1 MLTEKDI
8 EQIRANRKLIEQN
21 RREPITLWRKGISEE
36 DPITG
41 EVINGENTKETVQV
55 VWKKFTLED
64 NVKFA
69 GTDVKEGEAL
79 VTFRL
84 DIDLNNVEY
93 LERNDIKYVIIL
105 VDERGLGGINRR
117 EVVVKRVV

>member
-1 MLTEKDI
+1 VLTEKDI
-8 EQIRANRKLIEQN
+8 EQIRANRELIEQN

-84 DIDLNNVEY
+84 DIDLNKVEY
-93 LERNDIKYVIIL
+93 LERNGIKYVIML
-105 VDERGLGGINRR
+105 VDERGLGGVNRR

>member
-8 EQIRANRKLIEQN
+8 EQIRANRELIEQN
-21 RREPITLWRKGISEE
+21 RRESIILWRKGTSEE

-41 EVINGENTKETVQV
+41 EVIGGMPLSETVQV

-64 NVKFA
+64 NVKFS

-93 LERNDIKYVIIL
+93 LERNGIKYVIML
-105 VDERGLGGINRR
+105 VDERGLGGVNRR
-117 EVVVKRVV
+117 EVVVKRVI

>member
-8 EQIRANRKLIEQN
+8 EQIRANRELIEQN
-21 RREPITLWRKGISEE
+21 RRESIILWRKGTTEE

-41 EVINGENTKETVQV
+41 EVIGGEPTKETIQV
-55 VWKKFTLED
+55 VWNKFTLED

-84 DIDLNNVEY
+84 DIDLNNVEC
-93 LERNDIKYVIIL
+93 LERNSIKYVIML
-105 VDERGLGGINRR
+105 VDERGLGGVNRR
-117 EVVVKRVV
+117 EVVVKRVI

>member
-8 EQIRANRKLIEQN
+8 EQIRANRELIEQN

-41 EVINGENTKETVQV
+41 EVIGGESMKETVQV
-55 VWKKFTLED
+55 IWKKFTLED

-84 DIDLNNVEY
+84 DIDLNNVEC
-93 LERNDIKYVIIL
+93 LERNSIKYVIIL
-105 VDERGLGGINRR
+105 IDERGLGGINRR
-117 EVVVKRVV
+117 EVVVKRVI

>member
-8 EQIRANRKLIEQN
+8 EQIRANRELIEQN
-21 RREPITLWRKGISEE
+21 RRESIILWRKGTKEE

-41 EVINGENTKETVQV
+41 EESPSEEIQETAQV

-64 NVKFA
+64 KAKFL

-84 DIDLNNVEY
+84 DINLNDVNY
-93 LERNDIKYVIIL
+93 LERNGIKYVIMLI
-105 VDERGLGGINRR
+105 DERGLGGVNRR
-117 EVVVKRVV
+117 EVVVKRVI

>member
-8 EQIRANRKLIEQN
+8 EQIRVNRELIEEN
-21 RREPITLWRKGISEE
+21 RREPIILWRKGMPET

-41 EVINGENTKETVQV
+41 EEIHGEDTQEIVQV
-55 VWKKFTLED
+55 VWKRFTLED
-64 NVKFA
+64 KAKFS

-84 DIDLNNVEY
+84 DIDLDNVKF
-93 LERNDIKYVIIL
+93 LERKGIRYVIDLI
-105 VDERGLGGINRR
+105 DERGLGGINRR
-117 EVVVKRVV
+117 EVVVKRVI

>member
-8 EQIRANRKLIEQN
+8 EQIRANRELIEQN
-21 RREPITLWRKGISEE
+21 RREPIILWRKGDVEE

-41 EVINGENTKETVQV
+41 EVIGGVPLSETVQV

-84 DIDLNNVEY
+84 DIDLNDVEN
-93 LERNDIKYVIIL
+93 LERNGIKYVIML

-117 EVVVKRVV
+117 EVVVQRVI

>member
-1 MLTEKDI
+1 VLTEKDI
-8 EQIRANRKLIEQN
+8 EQIRANRELIEQN
-21 RREPITLWRKGISEE
+21 RREAIIIWRKGTKEE

-41 EVINGENTKETVQV
+41 EEITGEDIQETVQV

-64 NVKFA
+64 KAKFL

-84 DIDLNNVEY
+84 NIDLNDVKYIEKKG
-93 LERNDIKYVIIL
+93 IKYVIDLI
-105 VDERGLGGINRR
+105 DERGLGGINRR
-117 EVVVKRVV
+117 EVVVKRVI

>member
-8 EQIRANRKLIEQN
+8 EQIRANRELIEQN
-21 RREPITLWRKGISEE
+21 RREPIILWRKGTTEE

-41 EVINGENTKETVQV
+41 EEIPGEYIQETVQV

-84 DIDLNNVEY
+84 DIDLNNVKY
-93 LERNDIKYVIIL
+93 LERNGIKYVIML

-117 EVVVKRVV
+117 EVVVKRVI

>member
-8 EQIRANRKLIEQN
+8 EQIRANRELIEQN
-21 RREPITLWRKGISEE
+21 RRESIILWRKGTKEE

-41 EVINGENTKETVQV
+41 EEIPGEDTQETVQV

-64 NVKFA
+64 KAKFL

-84 DIDLNNVEY
+84 NIDLNDISY
-93 LERNDIKYVIIL
+93 LERNGIKYAIML

>member
-8 EQIRANRKLIEQN
+8 EQIRANRELIEEN
-21 RREPITLWRKGISEE
+21 RREPIILWRKGMGET

-41 EVINGENTKETVQV
+41 EEIHGEDTQEAVQV
-55 VWKKFTLED
+55 VWKRFTLED
-64 NVKFA
+64 KAKFS

-84 DIDLNNVEY
+84 DIDLDNVKF
-93 LERNDIKYVIIL
+93 LERKGIRYVIDL
-105 VDERGLGGINRR
+105 TDERGLGGINRR
-117 EVVVKRVV
+117 EVVVKRVI

>member
-8 EQIRANRKLIEQN
+8 EQIRTNRELIEQN
-21 RREPITLWRKGISEE
+21 RRESIVLWRKGTTEE

-41 EVINGENTKETVQV
+41 EKIPGEDIQEMVQV

-64 NVKFA
+64 KAKFL

-79 VTFRL
+79 VTFHL
-84 DIDLNNVEY
+84 DIKLNDVNY
-93 LERNDIKYVIIL
+93 LEKNGIKYVIMMM
-105 VDERGLGGINRR
+105 DERGLGGVNRR
-117 EVVVKRVV
+117 EVVVKRVI

>member
-8 EQIRANRKLIEQN
+8 EQIRANRELIEQN
-21 RREPITLWRKGISEE
+21 RRESIIIWRKGVTEE

-41 EVINGENTKETVQV
+41 EEIQGEDIQEMAQV

-64 NVKFA
+64 KAKFS

-84 DIDLNNVEY
+84 DVDLSNVKY
-93 LERNDIKYVIIL
+93 LERNGIQYVIML
-105 VDERGLGGINRR
+105 VDERGLGGVNRR
-117 EVVVKRVV
+117 EVVVKRVI

>member
-8 EQIRANRKLIEQN
+8 EQIRANRELIEQN
-21 RREPITLWRKGISEE
+21 RRESMILWRKGTTEE

-41 EVINGENTKETVQV
+41 EVIGGVPLSETVQV
-55 VWKKFTLED
+55 VWKNFTLED

-93 LERNDIKYVIIL
+93 LERNGIKYVIML

>member
-1 MLTEKDI
+1 MLSEKDI
-8 EQIRANRKLIEQN
+8 EQIRTNRELIEQN

-41 EVINGENTKETVQV
+41 EVISGEYTKETVQV

-93 LERNDIKYVIIL
+93 LEKKDIKYVIML

>member
-1 MLTEKDI
+1 MLTKKDI
-8 EQIRANRKLIEQN
+8 EQIRANRELIEQN
-21 RREPITLWRKGISEE
+21 RRESIILWRKGTTEE

-41 EVINGENTKETVQV
+41 EVIGGVPLSETVQV
-55 VWKKFTLED
+55 VWKNFKLED

-93 LERNDIKYVIIL
+93 LERNGIKYVIML

>member
-8 EQIRANRKLIEQN
+8 EQIRANRELIEQN

-84 DIDLNNVEY
+84 DIDLNKVEY
-93 LERNDIKYVIIL
+93 LERNGIKYVIML
-105 VDERGLGGINRR
+105 VDERGLGGVNRR

>member
-8 EQIRANRKLIEQN
+8 EQIRANRELIEQN
-21 RREPITLWRKGISEE
+21 RREPITLWRKGTAEE

-41 EVINGENTKETVQV
+41 EVIGGVPLSETVQV

-84 DIDLNNVEY
+84 DIDLNNIEY
-93 LERNDIKYVIIL
+93 LERNGIKYVIML
-105 VDERGLGGINRR
+105 VEKRGLGGINRR
-117 EVVVKRVV
+117 EVVVKRVI